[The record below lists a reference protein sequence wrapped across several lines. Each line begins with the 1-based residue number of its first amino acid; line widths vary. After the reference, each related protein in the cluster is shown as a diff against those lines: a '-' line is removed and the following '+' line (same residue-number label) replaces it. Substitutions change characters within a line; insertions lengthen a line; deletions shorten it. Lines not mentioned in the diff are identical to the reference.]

1 MDATELL
8 ADCQVVPVVVIEDH
22 NNAVELAAALHDAGV
37 GAIEVTLRSSAALAA
52 IKLIAEQVPD
62 IIVGA
67 GSVRE
72 VEHFAA
78 IAAAGA
84 QFAVSPGATE
94 ALIKGAADA
103 GMPYIPGAATASENL
118 FLLEHGYR
126 LQKFFPA
133 ELSGGLKMIKALSA
147 PLPEVRFFPTGGV
160 TAALAPDYLAEP
172 CVQCVGGTWI
182 ATNALIANREFE
194 KISELA
200 RKCII

>member
-22 NNAVELAAALHDAGV
+22 NNAVELAATLHNAGIA
-37 GAIEVTLRSSAALAA
+37 AIEVTLRSTAALTA
-52 IKLIAEQVPD
+52 IKLIAQQVPG

-72 VEHFAA
+72 VAHFAA
-78 IAAAGA
+78 IAEVGA
-84 QFAVSPGATE
+84 QFAVSPGATD
-94 ALIKGAADA
+94 ALIQGAADA
-103 GMPYIPGAATASENL
+103 RLPYIPGATTASENL

-133 ELSGGLKMIKALSA
+133 QLSGGLKMIKALSA

-182 ATNALIANREFE
+182 ATNALIANQEFE
-194 KISELA
+194 KIGELA
-200 RKCII
+200 RNCLA

>member
-22 NNAVELAAALHDAGV
+22 NNAVELAATLHASGI
-37 GAIEVTLRSSAALAA
+37 GAIEVTLRSAAALKS
-52 IKLIAEQVPD
+52 IQLIAKQVPD

-67 GSVRE
+67 GSVRA
-72 VEHFAA
+72 VDHFAA
-78 IAAAGA
+78 VVDAGA

-94 ALIKGAADA
+94 ALIKGAHNAKL
-103 GMPYIPGAATASENL
+103 PYIHGAATASENL
-118 FLLEHGYR
+118 FLLEHGYS

-133 ELSGGLKMIKALSA
+133 ELSGGLPMIKALSA

-160 TAALAPDYLAEP
+160 TAELAVDYLATP

-182 ATNALIANREFE
+182 AKTSLINSRDFDE
-194 KISELA
+194 IGELA
-200 RKCII
+200 QNLLN